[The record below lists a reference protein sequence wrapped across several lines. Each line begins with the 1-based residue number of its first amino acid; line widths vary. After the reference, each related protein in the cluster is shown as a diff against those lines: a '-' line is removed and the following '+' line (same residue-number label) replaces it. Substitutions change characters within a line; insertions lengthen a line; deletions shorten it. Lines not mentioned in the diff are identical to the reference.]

1 MRFKPESD
9 SALPL
14 PKIQPPIPQPTFGLK
29 MPSLVSG
36 HSILHAGL
44 QLVLSFHVLVTTR
57 SLRDF
62 TEKNLESEGA
72 LHLGPDFGSENRENL
87 KECTSEETVKAV
99 LVEMGLDPDL
109 HQKGIVWQG
118 CQVVALDFAKR
129 RDLNGSLSSNLGEL
143 QHLRRLKLGS
153 TQLNGDISA
162 LQNAK
167 NLQELDLDNTKVHGD
182 ISALRNA
189 KELQSIS
196 LWMTKIA
203 GDITALQNAT
213 ELHYLGLGSTQ
224 VAGDIGA
231 LQNAKNLHKLY
242 VADTKVSG
250 DIRALHNAK
259 DVTVLYFCRSQIIGD
274 ISDLRN
280 AKKLER
286 LSLANTQVA
295 GDISALQD
303 AKQLEYVYLKQSKVA
318 GDIKALQNATKLR
331 RLGLQYTQVS
341 GSISALQSAK
351 QLEHLRLQ
359 NTKVAGNISALQ
371 DSKQLKYVSLQN
383 SEVTGDLS
391 SLLNW
396 PIVEEVGPFKYSGA
410 GPPLERMA
418 RQGESAAHLEA
429 FGRFGCSFNAVCIV
443 NGITTFVLWLGA
455 RGCCCHLRCF
465 IPPPWPQF
473 SGSESTQACV
483 NTTCY
488 RHMCSFARVIQVP
501 FL

>member
-29 MPSLVSG
+29 MPSLVSR

-72 LHLGPDFGSENRENL
+72 LHLGPDFGSESHESL
-87 KECTSEETVKAV
+87 KECTSRETLKAV

-109 HQKGIVWQG
+109 RQEGIVWQG

-189 KELQSIS
+189 KELQWIS
-196 LWMTKIA
+196 LWNTKIA

-213 ELHYLGLGSTQ
+213 ELRYLGLVRTQ
-224 VAGDIGA
+224 VVGDIGA

-242 VADTKVSG
+242 VPDTKVSG
-250 DIRALHNAK
+250 DIRALRNAK
-259 DVTVLYFCRSQIIGD
+259 DLSILYLCNSQIIGD
-274 ISDLRN
+274 ISDLQK

-286 LSLANTQVA
+286 LSLVNTQVA

-303 AKQLEYVYLKQSKVA
+303 C
-318 GDIKALQNATKLR
+318 
-331 RLGLQYTQVS
+331 
-341 GSISALQSAK
+341 
-351 QLEHLRLQ
+351 
-359 NTKVAGNISALQ
+359 
-371 DSKQLKYVSLQN
+371 KQLKYLYLEN
-383 SEVTGDLS
+383 CEVTGDLS

-396 PIVEEVGPFKYSGA
+396 PIVE
-410 GPPLERMA
+410 
-418 RQGESAAHLEA
+418 
-429 FGRFGCSFNAVCIV
+429 
-443 NGITTFVLWLGA
+443 
-455 RGCCCHLRCF
+455 
-465 IPPPWPQF
+465 
-473 SGSESTQACV
+473 
-483 NTTCY
+483 
-488 RHMCSFARVIQVP
+488 
-501 FL
+501 